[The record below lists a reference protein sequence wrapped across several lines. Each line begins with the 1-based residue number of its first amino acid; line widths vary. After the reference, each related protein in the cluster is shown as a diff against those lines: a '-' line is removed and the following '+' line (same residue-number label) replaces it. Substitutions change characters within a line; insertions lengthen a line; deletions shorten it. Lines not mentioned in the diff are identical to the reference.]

1 MFEYNFK
8 LVKVVDGDTIDVDI
22 DLGFGVWL
30 RKQRIRM
37 MGIDTPESRTRDLEE
52 KKYGL
57 LAKDK
62 LTQLIADG
70 RTLKTFKDAKGKFG
84 RILADVIVYNSAEDR
99 WCGATEIMIEEGYG
113 VKYHGQ
119 SKDDIQEQHLA
130 NRKILQERGLVNKE

>member
-37 MGIDTPESRTRDLEE
+37 MGIDTPESSTRDLEE

-99 WCGATEIMIEEGYG
+99 WCGATEIMIQQGYG
-113 VKYHGQ
+113 VAYHGQ
-119 SKDDIQEQHLA
+119 SKEEIQEQHLA
-130 NRKILQERGLVNKE
+130 NRKILQEQGLVE

>member
-30 RKQRIRM
+30 KKQRIRM

-62 LTQLIADG
+62 LTELIADAKA
-70 RTLKTFKDAKGKFG
+70 LKTFKDAKGKFG

-99 WCGATEIMIEEGYG
+99 WCGATEIMIQKGYG

-119 SKDDIQEQHLA
+119 SKEDIQEQHLA
-130 NRKILQERGLVNKE
+130 NRELLKSQGIVK